1 MGHNEAPVQFFIL
14 DGNDGVLGGT
24 SIEASLWRMGD
35 EGFSNESTVRVILSV
50 RGKPERY
57 RYVTG
62 SGKELKHGKI
72 EVPNWD
78 DTDPPGQ
85 LIFWPGAM
93 SVEIG
98 RIVARGEV
106 P

>member
-1 MGHNEAPVQFFIL
+1 MKFFIL
-14 DGNDGVLGGT
+14 DENDVVLGGT

-35 EGFSNESTVRVILSV
+35 EGFSNESTVRVILAVSG
-50 RGKPERY
+50 RPEKY

-62 SGKELKHGKI
+62 SGRELKHGKI
-72 EVPNWD
+72 DVPNWD
-78 DTDPPGQ
+78 TQSDPPGQ

-98 RIVARGEV
+98 KIVARGEA